1 MNPPVPPPL
10 GAPYSPAQPTE
21 PLATAS
27 LVCGILSWVCL
38 GPLAGI
44 PAIICGHIARGR
56 IERSAGALGGA
67 GLALA
72 GLILGYLSTLA
83 LIAFF
88 VIFIVFG
95 AAAAMTSMPFMKTAM
110 SAGMT
115 PVNAMQI
122 AQGVTAYQTQ
132 YGHLPLITAPMTE
145 DTRVDSKTL
154 LDVLKGRDPVA
165 NPQNTIFFQT
175 LPGLS
180 NDDPAIDGW
189 GQPFNVA
196 LDATGD
202 GTVKLGELNVPGAVA
217 VWSSGPN
224 KLDENG
230 KGDDLPSW
238 R

>member
-1 MNPPVPPPL
+1 M
-10 GAPYSPAQPTE
+10 
-21 PLATAS
+21 ATAS
-27 LVCGILSWVCL
+27 LVCGILSWVLCL
-38 GPLAGI
+38 GPMAGI
-44 PAIICGHIARGR
+44 PAIICGHIGRSR
-56 IERSAGALGGA
+56 IERSGGTLGGA
-67 GLALA
+67 GFALA
-72 GLILGYLSTLA
+72 GLILGYLSSA
-83 LIAFF
+83 GLIVFLLL
-88 VIFIVFG
+88 ILVFG
-95 AAAAMTSMPFMKTAM
+95 AAAITSVPFMKTAV
-110 SAGMT
+110 SAGIT

-180 NDDPAIDGW
+180 NHDPALDGW

-202 GTVKLGELNVPGAVA
+202 GAVKLGNLNVPGAVA

-224 KLDENG
+224 KLDESG
-230 KGDDLPSW
+230 AGDDLPSW